1 MSRPRLASP
10 ERCIAV
16 SLSPLLLCCL
26 AAVLLCSCASNPSQ
40 GYSFSSTYPKNI
52 KTVSVPV
59 FDNYTFNPGLEV
71 SLTEAVIKE
80 LQRSSGIRVTTGEAA
95 DSRLHGVITK
105 VQMRRLTVEHT
116 TALVQEEAVNVTVD
130 FQWKDNHTGKTLVER
145 KGFAAADTF
154 FPSRPI
160 AERIEVGQE
169 AAIQR
174 LARDIVSEMRS
185 GW

>member
-1 MSRPRLASP
+1 MTMPRHVSLY
-10 ERCIAV
+10 RCIAV
-16 SLSPLLLCCL
+16 SLSRLLLCCF
-26 AAVLLCSCASNPSQ
+26 AALLLCSCASDPSH

-52 KTVSVPV
+52 RTVSVPV
-59 FDNYTFNPGLEV
+59 FDNYSFNPGLEV
-71 SLTEAVIKE
+71 ALTEAVIKE
-80 LQRSSGIRVTTGEAA
+80 LQRSSGIKVANSEAS

-105 VQMRRLTVEHT
+105 VQMRRLTVQHT
-116 TALVQEEAVNVTVD
+116 TALVQEEAVQLTVD

-169 AAIQR
+169 ATIQR
-174 LARDIVSEMRS
+174 LARDIVAEMRS